1 MVMHRQLLQTQVMS
15 RQLQFVDFNIQS
27 Q

>member
-1 MVMHRQLLQTQVMS
+1 MHRQLLQTQVMS